1 MKRIAVISLVLL
13 LCACSKRDNQMLPAS
28 DLNEVRAKAAFTCVH
43 EADHL
48 PVLDPEANALFTYGR
63 YLEKIDGPKD
73 FNAIARYYR
82 IAAAYGHYK
91 ANHNLQLL
99 VSEGTVSSPNPEHE
113 TIDLAEQLISAGVPG
128 GYYDMGHYL
137 ELGYGVKQDADKA
150 RRFFRKAADLGSPEA
165 QYYVGDF
172 LSLPDRAPEIAR
184 QMMECAADQGYGKA
198 ASYLGIDL
206 SSNEIYSQAVVA
218 FQKGVKSGDSQSA
231 SFLGNGFKGPSP
243 SERLYYLALPSDPER
258 SRRYRDILLF
268 LRNNEGLNPKV
279 PDIDKIVPLP
289 PAKLPPWDGTFQWEK
304 EQAAAPPPEKPS
316 EELIDRLAKAKH
328 LDPATGLPLPGAAGK
343 TSKETTPSAKPDA
356 PNADARLPIGSVA
369 YSGDACPGRWLMV
382 RESGRQRG
390 GRRPSPIY
398 ERRNLAAARDSSVTS
413 ARISRSLA
421 RETHIHRA
429 RGVATNGI
437 SRSSL
442 SS

>member
-1 MKRIAVISLVLL
+1 MSRVPLIFLALL
-13 LCACSKRDNQMLPAS
+13 LCACSKKENQMPAAA
-28 DLNEVRAKAAFTCVH
+28 DMNAVRANVAFTCTR
-43 EADHL
+43 ESDHL
-48 PVLDPEANALFTYGR
+48 PSLDPEANSVFLYGR
-63 YLEKIDGPKD
+63 HLEKSDGPKD
-73 FNAIARYYR
+73 FNAISRYYR

-99 VSEGTVSSPNPEHE
+99 ISEGAASSPDPERE
-113 TIDLAEQLISAGVPG
+113 TIDLAERLVEAGVPG

-165 QYYVGDF
+165 QYYVGDL

-206 SSNEIYSQAVVA
+206 SSNELYSQAVVA

-231 SFLGNGFKGPSP
+231 SFLGNGFKGPPP

-258 SRRYRDILLF
+258 SRRYREILLF
-268 LRNNEGLNPKV
+268 LRNNEGRNPKV

-304 EQAAAPPPEKPS
+304 EQAAAVPPEKPS
-316 EELIDRLAKAKH
+316 EELIDRLAKAKY
-328 LDPATGLPLPGAAGK
+328 LDPATGLPLSGAAGK
-343 TSKETTPSAKPDA
+343 ISKETTPSAKPHP

-369 YSGDACPGRWLMV
+369 YSGDACPEDGVWCANLGDREAEGARRRFTKGETLPPLVIRASHQPGFLDRW
-382 RESGRQRG
+382 RE
-390 GRRPSPIY
+390 RPAST
-398 ERRNLAAARDSSVTS
+398 ERVVWQLTAYRDQS
-413 ARISRSLA
+413 
-421 RETHIHRA
+421 
-429 RGVATNGI
+429 
-437 SRSSL
+437 
-442 SS
+442 